1 MAALQGEAEAE
12 LARFWETAR
21 FPPGGEAAALLKN
34 RDMLL
39 TQAAVL
45 SAMELA
51 REAFGSRGSGLCL
64 ADPGEAAGAPVSEA
78 GRRCVR
84 CRGRGQKEN
93 LCVRTRT
100 EQGRALS
107 GLRPARP
114 IPESDQWFER
124 VWRGWREAWKEE

>member
-1 MAALQGEAEAE
+1 
-12 LARFWETAR
+12 
-21 FPPGGEAAALLKN
+21 
-34 RDMLL
+34 
-39 TQAAVL
+39 
-45 SAMELA
+45 MELA

-64 ADPGEAAGAPVSEA
+64 ADPGEAAGAPVSGSWPA
-78 GRRCVR
+78 LRALPR
-84 CRGRGQKEN
+84 RGQKEN